1 LLRIRSLRSLPQP
14 ARKPSPPFQLR
25 LRHSGRAGYRLV
37 AAMRAPTWRVF
48 SLLALAL
55 SSGLILG
62 CGTTNTG
69 TSGEAGGA
77 STSTALDGSSPTEAT
92 DGSQSVPAVNEMGV
106 FSRPG
111 VESDVLPKEFAF
123 RLEPTPCT
131 EWHRSHFG
139 CQGEAVA
146 DRSRLLLSGVGSR
159 ASDLYAWP
167 TTNGWVCFAWEAG
180 GGGGGCTPHFET
192 SRASLVGVDPDGP
205 GGGAPGSLV
214 GLIPDD
220 VVAVDITLRGTSHPA
235 TLGKN
240 SLFYEL
246 PDGDCTVTAI
256 DSLTIT
262 YRDGTSDTRPL
273 EWGGGSL
280 GPCDA

>member
-1 LLRIRSLRSLPQP
+1 
-14 ARKPSPPFQLR
+14 
-25 LRHSGRAGYRLV
+25 
-37 AAMRAPTWRVF
+37 MRASTWRVV

-55 SSGLILG
+55 SSGLIVG

-69 TSGEAGGA
+69 ASGEAGGA
-77 STSTALDGSSPTEAT
+77 SSTTALDGSSSTEATDGSRPVPATNTGTSREARGASSSTALDDSSSTEAT
-92 DGSQSVPAVNEMGV
+92 DGSQSVPAVDEMGV

-123 RLEPTPCT
+123 RLEPTDCT

-139 CQGEAVA
+139 CQGEAVG
-146 DRSRLLLSGVGSR
+146 DRSRLLLSGAGSR

-180 GGGGGCTPHFET
+180 GGGGGCTPHFER

-205 GGGAPGSLV
+205 GVGAPGSIV
-214 GLIPDD
+214 GLVPDD
-220 VVAVDITLRGTSHPA
+220 VVAVDVTIRGTSHPA

-246 PDGDCTVTAI
+246 PDGDCKVTAI

-273 EWGGGSL
+273 EWGGGPP
-280 GPCDA
+280 GPCEA